1 MGLLTPVVIEQ
12 DHRGERSY
20 DIWSRLLK
28 DRIIFLGSEINDMVA
43 NSIVAQLLFLDS
55 QDPEQDIHLYINSP
69 GGVIDDGLAI
79 LDTMNYIRPDV
90 ATICVGKAASM
101 GAVLLAAGAKGKR
114 YSLPHARVMI
124 HQPLGGARGQAS
136 DIQIQAQEIQKA
148 KNLLAQILAD
158 ATGKS
163 VETVHKDSDRDYYVS
178 AEEALAYGLIDEIHV
193 GQGLQGDT

>member
-1 MGLLTPVVIEQ
+1 MASEAT
-12 DHRGERSY
+12 
-20 DIWSRLLK
+20 
-28 DRIIFLGSEINDMVA
+28 IFGVACSKIVSSFGGEINHLVA

-79 LDTMNYIRPDV
+79 FDTMNYIRPDV

-148 KNLLAQILAD
+148 KDLLAQILAD
-158 ATGKS
+158 ATGKTL
-163 VETVHKDSDRDYYVS
+163 EKLHEDSDRDYYMS
-178 AEEALAYGLIDEIHV
+178 AEEALAYGLIDQIHV
-193 GQGLQGDT
+193 GQGQQEDS